1 MRSYVIK
8 PAVTNYQTSTVVTT
22 VGHPQQPQQIVVYE
36 QDKIS
41 DSCVLVLIFIIALL
55 LLFCVILFFMA
66 IPMCAKVSPMSQ
78 CTTDCPG
85 LWFPFLFFLY
95 LAALVF
101 VVNICKGKGSKIF
114 GFVSYNYELIYYIL

>member
-1 MRSYVIK
+1 MYTQSAVSMMRSYVIK

-66 IPMCAKVSPMSQ
+66 IPMCAKVSPMS
-78 CTTDCPG
+78 
-85 LWFPFLFFLY
+85 FLPLS
-95 LAALVF
+95 
-101 VVNICKGKGSKIF
+101 GSV
-114 GFVSYNYELIYYIL
+114 GVRGEHM